1 MTEIETVTVTFEEL
15 KANVDR
21 YYRLKETKR
30 LVVTRDGE
38 EIAVLGPW
46 LPGERRRTMSKYP
59 IHWFEL
65 LHEMFPEPWD
75 PKDPEPSLRSLEEVR
90 GYRPFA
96 T

>member
-1 MTEIETVTVTFEEL
+1 MTEIETVTVTVEEL
-15 KANVDR
+15 KANLDH

-30 LVVTRDGE
+30 LVVMRDGE
-38 EIAVLGPW
+38 QVAVLGPW
-46 LPGERRRTMSKYP
+46 LPGERRRTMTTYP
-59 IHWFEL
+59 LHWFEL

-75 PKDPEPSLRSLEEVR
+75 PDDPEPGQRSLEEVR